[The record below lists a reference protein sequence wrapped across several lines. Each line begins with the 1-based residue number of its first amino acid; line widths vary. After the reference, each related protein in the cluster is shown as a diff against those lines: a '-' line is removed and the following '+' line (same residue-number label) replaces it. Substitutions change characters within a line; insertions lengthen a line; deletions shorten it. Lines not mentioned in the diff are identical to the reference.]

1 MVGILDYGL
10 AKVADLMIKYVITPA
25 VKSGSKISVFEEIN
39 QDSEHITE
47 MVLKIDRP
55 SDIEVNFQF
64 CDSNRPIFCLNL
76 FAGCISVSTI
86 AIGCREKF
94 TVQYFLKCRFDSCP
108 GTKHFI
114 IYRVAMYEV

>member
-39 QDSEHITE
+39 QDSDQITE

-55 SDIEVNFQF
+55 SDIEVNFQS
-64 CDSNRPIFCLNL
+64 CDSNRSIFCLNL
-76 FAGCISVSTI
+76 FAGCISVSII
-86 AIGCREKF
+86 ATGCREKF
-94 TVQYFLKCRFDSCP
+94 TVFNIF
-108 GTKHFI
+108 
-114 IYRVAMYEV
+114 

>member
-64 CDSNRPIFCLNL
+64 VIPIGQF
-76 FAGCISVSTI
+76 SV
-86 AIGCREKF
+86 
-94 TVQYFLKCRFDSCP
+94 
-108 GTKHFI
+108 
-114 IYRVAMYEV
+114 